1 MYFSTTVNI
10 KRFARILGAS
20 LFVAFLLPVA
30 AFSQS
35 PATVD
40 LRSAANFA
48 VLAYS
53 TITNTGQTVVTGDM
67 GLSPLTAVTGFPPG
81 ICIGTQHIADLAA
94 ANAKLDLSTAYDD
107 AAGRTVNPIGKN
119 AANLG
124 GTTLVAGL
132 YKSTSTLSITGSD
145 LTLDGGGDLNAVWIF
160 QVASDFT
167 MGNALHIVLT
177 NGANARN
184 IFWQVGGHALIGT
197 TSVFSGTIMAYAFV
211 TFQTGAVLNGR
222 AMSKTEAV
230 NLDGNAVTL
239 PSAAVANTVI
249 FSTASRNINVD
260 STHIDSLKWTL
271 ITISN
276 TGTAALNIDSS
287 TSTNPVFS
295 SHLSATTIP
304 AGGSITD
311 SIKFLPTTV
320 GADSAKLIFSSN
332 ATTSPDTIA
341 VHSKGFKDK
350 DTIVVTK
357 TAILAT
363 DSRTVNCGVTTVGSP
378 TWTMMTLYNT
388 GTDTL
393 RISAA
398 TSANADFSSHL
409 SALFIAPGASIID
422 TIKFLPTAAF
432 VTQSI
437 LIFVSNS
444 TTSPDTI
451 AVYGNAVSGTNA
463 ILAVS
468 SRYVDCGS
476 TLIGTHSLGIFTI
489 SNRGADTLRITSS
502 TSTSTVFTSHLS
514 GILIP
519 PGESVQMDSITFTP
533 TTAGGAFG
541 EIILISNSSDTS
553 PDTIGVRG
561 NGIPPLAVNDGTSAT
576 SFALGEMYPNPLSDA
591 AQLNVRLQNGERILN
606 AGLYDMLG
614 HELQNW
620 TSRIGGNG
628 ALSLHLG
635 FYPNG
640 EYVVR
645 LLSSTRTQILP
656 VMIVK

>member
-1 MYFSTTVNI
+1 M
-10 KRFARILGAS
+10 RFFTSVFINRFTRLLGAS
-20 LFVAFLLPVA
+20 VLVAFLLPVVSIA
-30 AFSQS
+30 QS
-35 PATVD
+35 PTPVD
-40 LRSAANFA
+40 LRSATNFA
-48 VLAYS
+48 ILAYS

-81 ICIGTQHIADLAA
+81 ICVGTQHVADLAA

-145 LTLDGGGDLNAVWIF
+145 LTLDGGGDANAVWIF
-160 QVASDFT
+160 QVASDFD
-167 MGNALHIVLT
+167 MGNALHIVLI
-177 NGANARN
+177 NGANTRN
-184 IFWQVGGHALIGT
+184 IFWQVAGHANIGT

-239 PSAAVANTVI
+239 PAPAPANTVI
-249 FSTASRNINVD
+249 FSTVSRNINVD

-276 TGTAALNIDSS
+276 TGNAPLTISAS
-287 TSTNPVFS
+287 TSTNPVFT
-295 SHLSATTIP
+295 SHLSATTIA
-304 AGGSITD
+304 AGGSIID
-311 SIKFLPTTV
+311 SIEFLPTTV

-332 ATTSPDTIA
+332 ATTSPDTIG
-341 VHSKGFKDK
+341 VRGKGFKD
-350 DTIVVTK
+350 TVIVVAK

-363 DSRTVNCGVTTVGSP
+363 DSRNVNCGVTTVGVA
-378 TWTMMTLYNT
+378 TWTMITLSNT

-409 SALFIAPGASIID
+409 SAMIIAPGESIID
-422 TIKFLPTAAF
+422 TIKFLPTSAG
-432 VTQSI
+432 VTQAK

-451 AVYGNAVSGTNA
+451 GVYGNAVSGTNA
-463 ILAVS
+463 AILAVS
-468 SRYVDCGS
+468 ARDVDCGT

-489 SNRGADTLRITSS
+489 GNRGTDTLRIASS
-502 TSTSTVFTSHLS
+502 TSTSTVFSSRLS

-519 PGESVQMDSITFTP
+519 PGESVEMDSITFTP
-533 TTAGGAFG
+533 TTVGMAFG
-541 EIILISNSSDTS
+541 QIVLISNSVTS
-553 PDTIGVRG
+553 PDTILVRG
-561 NGIPPLAVNDGTSAT
+561 NGTTPSAVNDGTSAT
-576 SFALGEMYPNPLSDA
+576 SFALGEIYPNPLSDA
-591 AQLNVRLQNGERILN
+591 GRLTVRLQSGERIIN

-614 HELQNW
+614 RELQNW

-645 LLSSTRTQILP
+645 LLSSTRMQILP
-656 VMIVK
+656 LMIVK